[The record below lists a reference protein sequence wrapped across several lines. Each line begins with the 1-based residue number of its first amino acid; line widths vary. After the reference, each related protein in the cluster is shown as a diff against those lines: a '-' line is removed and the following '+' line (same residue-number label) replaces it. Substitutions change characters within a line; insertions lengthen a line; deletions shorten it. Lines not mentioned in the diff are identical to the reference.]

1 MHLVD
6 WHSHFQSIFFET
18 WKNAGLPDLHNFLDE
33 YYTLLE
39 QYEDENGFIK
49 KSPAISLGIDH
60 TKLYA
65 VYGFG
70 VAVGKIFA
78 DMLYVSPA
86 LKKHTSDWCGRFNL
100 GISLFDYICDELYG
114 LQNVTSLQVFQP
126 FTQTSSTLNRNL
138 SPAEELLDK
147 LAGSVLND
155 LKKSGNEKKEYNKTD
170 MFFYVMKRL
179 FEAQN
184 FISKERLSAGANL
197 KKISRALYL
206 KSVEPFRVMAEYTA
220 CMADAHDQKLM
231 KKACSIGKAVGCC
244 YWLIDDAK
252 DVWIDLEAK
261 QWNLFFL
268 PAIVEYPEIFEHDGD
283 AFAENSLASV
293 LEHSSH
299 ARRMSKQI
307 IKRLQ
312 HAISYME
319 LSKEIENHTIGLVSA
334 SLWQWYNS

>member
-1 MHLVD
+1 MD
-6 WHSHFQSIFFET
+6 WHSHFQKVFFET
-18 WKNAGLPDLHNFLDE
+18 WQNAGLPNHHEFLHE

-39 QYEDENGFIK
+39 QYEDENEFIK
-49 KSPAISLGIDH
+49 KSSAISPGVDH

-78 DMLYVSPA
+78 DMLDVSPA

-100 GISLFDYICDELYG
+100 GISLFDYICDELDG

-126 FTQTSSTLNRNL
+126 FTKTSFNPNRNL
-138 SPAEELLDK
+138 TPAEELLDN
-147 LAGSVLND
+147 LAGSVLHD
-155 LKKSGNEKKEYNKTD
+155 LKKAGSEKNKYHKTNLL
-170 MFFYVMKRL
+170 FSVLKRL
-179 FEAQN
+179 FEAQSY
-184 FISKERLSAGANL
+184 ISKERLSSVADL
-197 KKISRALYL
+197 KKIRRALYL
-206 KSVEPFRVMAEYTA
+206 KSAEPFRVMAEYTA
-220 CMADAHDQKLM
+220 CMADPHDQKLI
-231 KKACSIGKAVGCC
+231 KKARSIGKAIGCC

-261 QWNLFFL
+261 QWNLFIL
-268 PAIVEYPEIFEHDGD
+268 SAIVEYPEIFEQSDNV
-283 AFAENSLASV
+283 FAESSLTSA
-293 LEHSSH
+293 LEQSSH

-319 LSKEIENHTIGLVSA
+319 LSKETEHHTLGLVSA
-334 SLWQWYNS
+334 SLWQWYNG